1 MVEKEKGVIGFAK
14 NHPLMERR
22 ERGSSKDWFPC
33 PFFHKEFVIESREN
47 YQEIGV
53 GTCSWPIS
61 KCSVTT
67 HELDSDL
74 LWQLASLKETGEAI
88 TGGIDH
94 FHKWLCILL
103 FFCIYLD

>member
-1 MVEKEKGVIGFAK
+1 
-14 NHPLMERR
+14 MERR